1 MSKEVIFSLAVGVA
15 IGVCVSSAYFKKKYE
30 LIAQSEI
37 DSVKEVLGK
46 HMPEKPENDKDHT
59 DKPDQE
65 PNFYSGEALKAY
77 KRYSGSGNESD
88 KSASDLGP
96 YVISPN
102 EFGTMDE
109 YETVSLTYYSKDNVL
124 TDDNDEIVDDVDEII
139 GQDSLKHFG
148 EYEDDSV
155 YVRNDRRKC
164 DYEILLDES
173 DYHKYYGGD

>member
-1 MSKEVIFSLAVGVA
+1 
-15 IGVCVSSAYFKKKYE
+15 
-30 LIAQSEI
+30 
-37 DSVKEVLGK
+37 
-46 HMPEKPENDKDHT
+46 
-59 DKPDQE
+59 
-65 PNFYSGEALKAY
+65 
-77 KRYSGSGNESD
+77 
-88 KSASDLGP
+88 
-96 YVISPN
+96 
-102 EFGTMDE
+102 MDE